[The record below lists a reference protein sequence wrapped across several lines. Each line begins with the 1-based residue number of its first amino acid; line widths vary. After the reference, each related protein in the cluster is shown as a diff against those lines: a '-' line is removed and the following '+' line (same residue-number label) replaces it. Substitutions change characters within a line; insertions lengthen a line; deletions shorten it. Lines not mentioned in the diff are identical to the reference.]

1 MTEIFIV
8 NAFKRDIKKLK
19 DKKYEHIVK
28 KILLEV
34 KKNGLYNILKLPE
47 VVDIKKIQGNPE
59 EYYRI
64 KIKHGVGYRVGIE
77 LADEGIYF
85 LKTGKRKDFYRR
97 FP

>member
-1 MTEIFIV
+1 MYEIYIV
-8 NAFKRDIKKLK
+8 NAFKRDLKKLK
-19 DKKYEHIVK
+19 DKKYELIIK

-34 KKNGLYNILKLPE
+34 KMNGLYSILKFPE
-47 VVDIKKIQGNPE
+47 VVDIKKIQGHPE

-64 KIKHGVGYRVGIE
+64 RIKHGVGYRVGIE
-77 LADEGIYF
+77 LINEGIYF